1 MPITATVIK
10 TKELREMKKLLPL
23 SVLLCAAWLTN
34 AQQNVGIGTND
45 PKSKLDVKGGIAIGN
60 NYSGV
65 TPAPAD
71 GAIIEGTVGIGTST
85 PDSKAVLDVNSTTKG
100 VLVPRMSTTERDA
113 ITSPTNGLLIYN
125 TTTNQFNYYNGTA
138 WQPAVGPQGPAGAQG
153 PQGSPGAVGPQ
164 GPAGNNGAQGPAGPA
179 GAVGPQ
185 GPAGAAGAQGAVGPA
200 GPVGPQGAQ
209 GPQGSAGAVGP
220 QGPAGAAGAQGPA
233 GPQGPAGSLAAGTAA
248 GNTTYWNGTTWVL
261 NSSNIYNNGGNIGFG
276 TTSPSAALHVYQ
288 DRYSIYGPN
297 STWGANL
304 RIGGN
309 GNVDN
314 NASVATTNG
323 NLHLDAAS
331 GASGIYLN
339 FYKGTGGIYLGNGA
353 AAASGIITPA
363 GYLGLGTTGPSQPI
377 SVHNNTEW
385 NILTRSSNAT
395 STNRN
400 HFLSQRSSGAG
411 AVTAGFNLGG
421 IAMGGYD
428 GSAYSQGW
436 NGGTEISGFAN
447 QTWTGTARGAYM
459 TFGTTPDNTANIVE
473 RMRINSNGV
482 ITMSNLAGSGTRM
495 VAADASGN
503 LVTQSLPGGV
513 LPAGSAAN
521 TLYHNGTTWVA
532 TSNLSNDGNTI
543 NLGNFT
549 TANADEWP
557 KVTWLRDVGNG
568 WDEGLIKGNSTRG
581 VWGRTGFGIHMD
593 QNKHFGFYSSGWLT
607 LLDIEANTGR
617 TYIRGNT
624 GINMT
629 NPQIKLHVAGA
640 TTGGI
645 YADGADR
652 PSVGMTGVY
661 PATVMMSG
669 NSSNASHGSTLMLG
683 GFDAGESGAH
693 KHWSLGTAGQNSNF
707 LDIGYHA
714 GTDLNPHAG
723 VRNYNGT
730 TMMTLNSSGYVGFST
745 LNPTWKMHIEN
756 TGTVP
761 SFLARQNG
769 THSYGVMMGLET
781 NNNGAATQ
789 DGPRIGFLKSGA
801 KTWSAGIEPAG
812 NNGWSIW
819 EDAYN
824 TGWGTQQWI
833 LRPGG
838 SMYARN
844 LIDLDNG
851 GYYLNPAG
859 YSNFNQLNISRDGAG
874 ECCSGG
880 VYTLSLAESTSGTGR
895 MASIQFHNGGVSEG
909 YIRLANGGERRM
921 QFGEYQSANMGIE
934 LSGRITVGGTGPN
947 GYRVEIPN
955 IGNATGRM
963 LANDFFWYSSE
974 RWKTNIQTL
983 DNAIDVI
990 KQLRGVQYDLKPEYG
1005 GTHASGFIAE
1015 ELGKVLPHL
1024 ADYEADGK
1032 NVKGISYMGVVPY
1045 LVEGMKEQQKTIEEL
1060 KAEIEALKAL
1070 IKK

>member
-1 MPITATVIK
+1 
-10 TKELREMKKLLPL
+10 MKQLLPL
-23 SVLLCAAWLTN
+23 SVLVCSSILAF

-60 NYSGV
+60 SYSGV
-65 TPAPAD
+65 VAAPAD
-71 GAIIEGTVGIGTST
+71 GAIIEGTVGIGTSI
-85 PDSKAVLDVNSTTKG
+85 PDSKAILDVNSSSKG
-100 VLVPRMSTTERDA
+100 ILVPRMTTTQRDA
-113 ITSPTNGLLIYN
+113 IISPTNGLLIYN

-138 WQPAVGPQGPAGAQG
+138 WQAAVGPQGPAGPQG
-153 PQGSPGAVGPQ
+153 PQGNPGAAGAQ
-164 GPAGNNGAQGPAGPA
+164 GPAGPQGITGATGSQGAVGAQGPAGPA
-179 GAVGPQ
+179 GA
-185 GPAGAAGAQGAVGPA
+185 
-200 GPVGPQGAQ
+200 Q
-209 GPQGSAGAVGP
+209 GPQGNPGVAGP

-233 GPQGPAGSLAAGTAA
+233 GAAGPQGPAGTLAAGAAA
-248 GNTTYWNGTTWVL
+248 GNTTYWNGSTWVL

-276 TTSPSAALHVYQ
+276 TTSPAAALHVYQ

-314 NASVATTNG
+314 NASVVTTNG
-323 NLHLDAAS
+323 NLHLDAAN
-331 GASGIYLN
+331 GASATYLN

-353 AAASGIITPA
+353 TAAAGIITAA
-363 GYLGLGTTGPSQPI
+363 GYLGLGTTAPSQPI
-377 SVHNNTEW
+377 SVINNTEW
-385 NILTRSSNAT
+385 NVLTRSANAT

-400 HFLSQRSSGAG
+400 HFLTQRSNGAG

-428 GSAYSQGW
+428 GASYSNGW
-436 NGGTEISGFAN
+436 NGGTEISGYAS
-447 QTWTGTARGAYM
+447 QTWTGAARGAYM
-459 TFGTTPDNTANIVE
+459 TFSTTPDNTASLVE

-482 ITMSNLAGSGTRM
+482 VTIGNLAGSGTRM

-503 LVTQSLPGGV
+503 LTTQSLPGGV
-513 LPAGSAAN
+513 LPAGSTTN
-521 TLYHNGTTWVA
+521 TLYHNGSTWVA
-532 TSNLSNDGNTI
+532 ASNLSNDGSTI
-543 NLGNFT
+543 NLGSFT
-549 TANADEWP
+549 NADLDEWP
-557 KVTWLRDVGNG
+557 KVTWLRNTGAG
-568 WDEGLIKGNSTRG
+568 WDEGLIKGSSARG
-581 VWGRTGFGIHMD
+581 VWGRQGFGIHMD
-593 QNKHFGFYSSGWLT
+593 QSKHFGIFSTSWTPLFDVEGG
-607 LLDIEANTGR
+607 TGR

-629 NPQIKLHVAGA
+629 NPQIKLHIAGG

-652 PSVGMTGVY
+652 PTVGMTGIY

-669 NSSNASHGSTLMLG
+669 NSSNVNHGSTFMLG

-693 KHWSLGTAGQNSNF
+693 KHWSIGTAGQGSTF

-730 TMMTLNSSGYVGFST
+730 TMMTLNNSGYVGFTT
-745 LNPTWKMHIEN
+745 LTPEWKMHIEN
-756 TGTVP
+756 GTVVP

-769 THSYGVMMGLET
+769 THSYGITMGLET
-781 NNNGAATQ
+781 NNNGAGTQ
-789 DGPRIGFLKSGA
+789 DGPRIGYHKRGA
-801 KTWSAGIEPAG
+801 KTWAAGIEPAG

-838 SMYARN
+838 VMYARN
-844 LIDLDNG
+844 LYDLDNAN
-851 GYYLNPAG
+851 YYLNPAG
-859 YSNFNQLNISRDGAG
+859 YSTFNQLNISRDGGG

-880 VYTLSLAESTSGTGR
+880 NYTLSLAEGTSGSGR

-921 QFGEYQSANMGIE
+921 QFGDYQSANMGIE

-947 GYRVEIPN
+947 GYRIEVPN

-963 LANDFFWYSSE
+963 LANDYYFYSSE
-974 RWKTNIQTL
+974 RWKKNVKTL
-983 DNAIDVI
+983 GSAIAVI
-990 KQLRGVQYDLKPEYG
+990 KQLRGVEYDLATENG

-1024 ADYEADGK
+1024 ADYEKDGEH
-1032 NVKGISYMGVVPY
+1032 VKAISYTGVIPY

-1070 IKK
+1070 IKKD